1 MDLYEI
7 HKSDPGIF
15 SRLTLRNQ
23 LFFYYHC
30 PQLEQIIQLYSKHN
44 ILVFTL
50 SGSRIIHHGDKKWIS
65 NRNHGLL
72 LKRGAFA
79 QELPSDY
86 SGWEV
91 IVIHLKDGYLKKV
104 FEEFRPYLRSEDLQK
119 EDVEM
124 LEEFAISDETRNC
137 YESLIPYF
145 SNPQTLPDTI
155 LEGKFKEL
163 LFLILSNPSNGHI
176 LAYINQIV
184 DDYRKPIWE
193 VMESNYFYN
202 LNISEFAEI
211 AKMSTATFRREFKD
225 YYKTT
230 PGKWLTTRRLEK
242 ATTLLKTTNKTVSE
256 ITFDCGFK
264 NLSHF
269 SRIFK
274 EKLKL
279 SPKDYRLLDKE
290 SSSST

>member
-1 MDLYEI
+1 
-7 HKSDPGIF
+7 
-15 SRLTLRNQ
+15 
-23 LFFYYHC
+23 
-30 PQLEQIIQLYSKHN
+30 
-44 ILVFTL
+44 
-50 SGSRIIHHGDKKWIS
+50 
-65 NRNHGLL
+65 
-72 LKRGAFA
+72 
-79 QELPSDY
+79 
-86 SGWEV
+86 
-91 IVIHLKDGYLKKV
+91 
-104 FEEFRPYLRSEDLQK
+104 
-119 EDVEM
+119 
-124 LEEFAISDETRNC
+124 
-137 YESLIPYF
+137 
-145 SNPQTLPDTI
+145 
-155 LEGKFKEL
+155 
-163 LFLILSNPSNGHI
+163 
-176 LAYINQIV
+176 
-184 DDYRKPIWE
+184 
-193 VMESNYFYN
+193 MESNYFYN